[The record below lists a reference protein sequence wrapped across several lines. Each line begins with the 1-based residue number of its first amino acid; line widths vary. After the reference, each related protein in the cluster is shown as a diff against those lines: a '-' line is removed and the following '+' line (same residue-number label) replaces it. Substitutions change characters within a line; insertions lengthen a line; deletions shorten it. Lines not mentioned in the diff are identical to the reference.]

1 MKITFKIKHSRLRRK
16 RGKKEGKKKSMAS
29 ILYVNA
35 KALKAYVV
43 FQRQRQNHLL
53 HCLFLENTSKA
64 SHSTPWRIKEHE
76 KDSGE
81 FTE

>member
-1 MKITFKIKHSRLRRK
+1 MFITEHRSLKRK
-16 RGKKEGKKKSMAS
+16 RGGKKL
-29 ILYVNA
+29 ILNIWYLNA
-35 KALKAYVV
+35 EALKVYVV
-43 FQRQRQNHLL
+43 FAERQRQNHLL